1 MADRVMIKLDEPEE
15 STTGGLILV
24 NNIVDTHDQ
33 GTVIAVGPGKLSK
46 TGVVIEPEVKEGDR
60 VIIPKGI
67 GTPVKLRGQEG
78 IIVKE
83 EDILGI
89 ID

>member
-1 MADRVMIKLDEPEE
+1 MIKLSELKE
-15 STTGGLILV
+15 STSGGLILV

-33 GTVIAVGPGKLSK
+33 GTVLAVGPGKLSK
-46 TGVVIEPEVKEGDR
+46 TGVVITPEVNVGDQ
-60 VIIPKGI
+60 VVIPKGI
-67 GTPVKLRGQEG
+67 GIPVKLRGQEG
-78 IIVKE
+78 VIVKE